1 MSCWEINLNVT
12 AVMKTGDVRNLDMKQ
27 VIEWVSSDDIKVS
40 YKEEV
45 FDGIVKWVSYDKSE
59 RESCFL
65 DLLRQVRLNC
75 VSQDFL
81 QGKLVKEELVTTN
94 NTCFNF
100 VFNSIVTTHESHFK
114 PPRKCLKLFV
124 EGIFVCGGKMALCY
138 CPDDNEWY
146 QMRRMAYEHQNH
158 ALIQYNDKVYIF
170 SKQSVHSSE
179 LHVAEYYMPLSNCWG
194 SIQTDFDY
202 KEQFSSVS
210 SLSGCSSLFALTNSA
225 EIPENTIFTYNPA
238 ENRWE
243 IKGSTSSRN
252 RWGACGVAVG
262 NHLYIIGGS
271 ICSDT
276 VPSGITK
283 VKRFDPREEKLE
295 EVASLNEGRHDAFV
309 VAMNDKIFVAGGI
322 QKNDQTLTL
331 LSTCEVYNVSTNEW
345 HLMADLC
352 VPHHSASMVFFKG
365 ALYVFGGLKNTRS
378 YLQTRELS
386 VEVFNSETSQWKE
399 KSTIP
404 VCLESN
410 EERNKQIHY
419 KACFATFHQ
428 EVLSNHIY
436 F

>member
-65 DLLRQVRLNC
+65 YLLRQVRLNC

-100 VFNSIVTTHESHFK
+100 VLNSIVTTHESHFK

-138 CPDDNEWY
+138 CPDDNKWH

-225 EIPENTIFTYNPA
+225 EIPENTIFTYNLL
-238 ENRWE
+238 R
-243 IKGSTSSRN
+243 
-252 RWGACGVAVG
+252 
-262 NHLYIIGGS
+262 IGG
-271 ICSDT
+271 
-276 VPSGITK
+276 
-283 VKRFDPREEKLE
+283 R
-295 EVASLNEGRHDAFV
+295 
-309 VAMNDKIFVAGGI
+309 
-322 QKNDQTLTL
+322 
-331 LSTCEVYNVSTNEW
+331 
-345 HLMADLC
+345 
-352 VPHHSASMVFFKG
+352 
-365 ALYVFGGLKNTRS
+365 
-378 YLQTRELS
+378 
-386 VEVFNSETSQWKE
+386 
-399 KSTIP
+399 
-404 VCLESN
+404 
-410 EERNKQIHY
+410 
-419 KACFATFHQ
+419 
-428 EVLSNHIY
+428 
-436 F
+436 